1 VNDQE
6 LADVLGATTVRREP
20 WPYASTAPMEELH
33 VDGRLA
39 GRRLLLKHLAHGG
52 DTGRPAPAG
61 DPLRELKVYR
71 QVLAPRA
78 IDAPICHAAV
88 DAPPRGWLVL
98 ELVDGIPLWQAGDV
112 AVWEAVAGWLA
123 RLHRS
128 GPPSADGVVRYDAAL
143 LRRSFVKGSFP
154 RAERVGMMVS
164 DHLASLPATFIHGEF
179 YPSNVLVSDARSARP
194 ICAVDWETAGIGAGV
209 LDIAALT
216 AGAWSDAD
224 RDRIAQAYVDACPP
238 GHRPQP
244 GDIEHARLLFAARW
258 LGLRGRWSPPPHHAH
273 DWGAEV
279 RSLVERLGL

>member
-1 VNDQE
+1 
-6 LADVLGATTVRREP
+6 
-20 WPYASTAPMEELH
+20 
-33 VDGRLA
+33 
-39 GRRLLLKHLAHGG
+39 
-52 DTGRPAPAG
+52 
-61 DPLRELKVYR
+61 
-71 QVLAPRA
+71 
-78 IDAPICHAAV
+78 
-88 DAPPRGWLVL
+88 
-98 ELVDGIPLWQAGDV
+98 
-112 AVWEAVAGWLA
+112 
-123 RLHRS
+123 
-128 GPPSADGVVRYDAAL
+128 
-143 LRRSFVKGSFP
+143 
-154 RAERVGMMVS
+154 
-164 DHLASLPATFIHGEF
+164 
-179 YPSNVLVSDARSARP
+179 VLVSDARSARP

>member
-6 LADVLGATTVRREP
+6 LADVLGATMVRREP

-39 GRRLLLKHLAHGG
+39 GRRLLLKHLAPGG
-52 DTGRPAPAG
+52 DTARPAPAD
-61 DPLRELKVYR
+61 DPLRELEVYR

-88 DAPPRGWLVL
+88 DASPQGWLVL
-98 ELVDGIPLWQAGDV
+98 ELVDGMPLWQAGEI

-128 GPPSADGVVRYDAAL
+128 GPPSGDGVVRYDAAL

-154 RAERVGMMVS
+154 RAEQVGMMVS
-164 DHLASLPATFIHGEF
+164 DHLASLPPTFIHGEF
-179 YPSNVLVSDARSARP
+179 YPSNVLVSDAPSARP
-194 ICAVDWETAGIGAGV
+194 ICAVDWETAGIGPGV

-224 RDRIAQAYVDACPP
+224 RHRIVRAYVDACPP
-238 GHRPQP
+238 SRRPQP
-244 GDIEHARLLFAARW
+244 RDVEQARLLLAARW
-258 LGLRGRWSPPPHHAH
+258 LGLRGRWSPPRQHAH

-279 RSLVERLGL
+279 RRLVAVLGL